1 MDEVETE
8 YLQTQRF
15 KPLVLLR
22 FINDIFFIWTYGKE
36 NLQNFMED
44 LNNFK
49 FNLKFTLECDRNS
62 INFLDLNVKHNQK
75 CLYKTYRSSSIPP
88 L

>member
-8 YLQTQRF
+8 YLETQRF

-36 NLQNFMED
+36 NLQNFMNN

-49 FNLKFTLECDRNS
+49 FNLKFT
-62 INFLDLNVKHNQK
+62 
-75 CLYKTYRSSSIPP
+75 
-88 L
+88 

>member
-8 YLQTQRF
+8 YLETQRF

-36 NLQNFMED
+36 NLQNFMND
-44 LNNFK
+44 LNNF
-49 FNLKFTLECDRNS
+49 RNS
-62 INFLDLNVKHNQK
+62 INFLDFNVKLNHK
-75 CLYKTYRSSSIPP
+75 CLYKTYRLSSIPT